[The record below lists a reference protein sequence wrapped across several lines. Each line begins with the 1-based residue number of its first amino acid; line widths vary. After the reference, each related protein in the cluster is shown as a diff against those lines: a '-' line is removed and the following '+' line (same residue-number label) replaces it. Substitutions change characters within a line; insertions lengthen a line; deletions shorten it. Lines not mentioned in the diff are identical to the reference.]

1 MWTAQMKNSVAAL
14 YKRSWTYSSHIPKLI
29 FILFSR
35 LIIDDPGRVD
45 CTSVVYEVVHLVV
58 ENQQLQQDGS
68 DRSTFALNS
77 TAQLEKSASIKSR
90 AEIIDVI
97 HDLVC
102 SALTT
107 AHPGE

>member
-1 MWTAQMKNSVAAL
+1 MHVVTTVLNMTSCMPGLSFN
-14 YKRSWTYSSHIPKLI
+14 
-29 FILFSR
+29 FFFR

-45 CTSVVYEVVHLVV
+45 CTNVVYEVVQLVV

-68 DRSTFALNS
+68 DRSALAINS
-77 TAQLEKSASIKSR
+77 TAQFEKSASIKSR

-102 SALTT
+102 SSLTT
-107 AHPGE
+107 AQPGE